1 MHVQSHRHGKGYGHD
16 HHHDHGDVKNI
27 KVAFFLNLSFTII
40 EFVGGAITNSVAI
53 LSDAVHDLGDSFS
66 LGLSWYFQKVA
77 KKPRTQD
84 YTYGY
89 KRFSLLGAVINSVVL
104 LVGSFLILLHA
115 VPRLFNPQHPDVK
128 GMLLLAVLGV
138 IINGMA
144 VLRLRKGSSINERV
158 VSLHLLEDVLGWLAV
173 LVGAGIM
180 YFVDAPFIDPLLSIL
195 ISLYILYNVYRNI
208 RQSLRII
215 LQGSPV
221 DLDME
226 EVDRTLQEIDE
237 VEEVHDLHVWS
248 VDGEYNVM
256 TLHVVLGSAIP
267 MEEQHRLK
275 LEIRDK
281 LFGLGV
287 QHCTIEFEV
296 AGEDCGMEGCC

>member
-1 MHVQSHRHGKGYGHD
+1 MHAHQH
-16 HHHDHGDVKNI
+16 HHHDHHYGHTDVKNI
-27 KVAFFLNLSFTII
+27 RAAFFLNLSFTII
-40 EFVGGAITNSVAI
+40 ELVGGLITNSVAI

-77 KKPRTQD
+77 KRPRTKE

-104 LVGSFLILLHA
+104 LVGSILILTHA
-115 VPRLFNPQHPDVK
+115 IPRLFNPQHPDVK

-180 YFVDAPFIDPLLSIL
+180 YFVDVPFIDPLLSIL

-215 LQGSPV
+215 LQGSPSQ
-221 DLDME
+221 LDME
-226 EVDRTLQEIDE
+226 EVKRSLLEIGE
-237 VEEVHDLHVWS
+237 VQDVHDLHAWS

-256 TLHVVLGSAIP
+256 TVHVVLRSALP
-267 MEEQHRLK
+267 MEAQHRLK

-281 LFGLGV
+281 LLSMGV

-296 AGEDCGMEGCC
+296 VDEECAYSR

>member
-1 MHVQSHRHGKGYGHD
+1 MHAHQH
-16 HHHDHGDVKNI
+16 HHHDHHYGHTDVKNI
-27 KVAFFLNLSFTII
+27 RAAFFLNLSFTII
-40 EFVGGAITNSVAI
+40 ELVGGLITNSVAI

-77 KKPRTQD
+77 KRPRTKE

-104 LVGSFLILLHA
+104 LVGSILILTHA
-115 VPRLFNPQHPDVK
+115 IPRLFNPQHPDVK

-215 LQGSPV
+215 LQGSPSH
-221 DLDME
+221 LDME
-226 EVDRTLQEIDE
+226 EVKRSLLGIGE
-237 VEEVHDLHVWS
+237 VQDVHDLHAWS

-256 TLHVVLGSAIP
+256 TVHVVLRSALP
-267 MEEQHRLK
+267 MEAQHRLK

-281 LFGLGV
+281 LLSMGV

-296 AGEDCGMEGCC
+296 VDEECAYSR

>member
-1 MHVQSHRHGKGYGHD
+1 MHT
-16 HHHDHGDVKNI
+16 HHHGHNHGYEDIKNLR
-27 KVAFFLNLSFTII
+27 VAFFLNLSFTIV
-40 EFVGGAITNSVAI
+40 EFVGGLITNSVAI

-77 KKPRTQD
+77 KKPRTKE

-104 LVGSFLILLHA
+104 LVGSVLILAHA
-115 VPRLFNPQHPDVK
+115 IPRLFNPQQPDVK

-138 IINGMA
+138 IINGLA
-144 VLRLRKGSSINERV
+144 VFRLRKGSSINERV

-173 LVGAGIM
+173 LIGAGIM
-180 YFVDAPFIDPLLSIL
+180 YFVNAPFIDPLLSIA
-195 ISLYILYNVYRNI
+195 ISLFILFNVYRNI

-215 LQGSPV
+215 LQGSPAK
-221 DLDME
+221 LDME
-226 EVDRTLQEIDE
+226 EVKRSVLEIDE
-237 VEEVHDLHVWS
+237 VEDVHDLHAWS

-256 TLHVVLGSAIP
+256 TVHVALRHALP
-267 MEEQHRLK
+267 MEEQHQLK
-275 LEIRDK
+275 LLIRDK
-281 LFGLGV
+281 LLALGV

-296 AGEDCGMEGCC
+296 AGEECGMEGCC